1 MLKDN
6 LNEISVVSNKD
17 ANERALSLIPKIRD
31 IKSNIKSSD
40 TNVSPDI
47 IDLLHQ
53 EGLFRYFQPRQWGGW
68 ELDFEAWFDIPEI
81 ISRADCSTGWIVAN
95 MASHHRTLAVFDERI
110 QREIWDDNPNALIA
124 AGNIYQQGSAKK
136 VEDGIIL
143 TGLWNFCSGIEISD
157 WSFFAFMLDDNG
169 TKDWHQCILHKSEY
183 EILNDWDT
191 YGMKQTGSCSV
202 KINELFVP
210 EYKLQSFS
218 VNRDGHTFKG
228 VDLNKNLMYQIPTAS
243 IGGHGLAGC
252 AIGGAQLCLDL
263 LLEWIEKRSTST
275 SNMKMSDIP
284 TIHNRLGEIASRI
297 DAARLILRNDCI
309 EVERQMH
316 ESGQI
321 STNNKLKYKRNAA
334 YAVKITLESVSIMQQ
349 VCGANGIYNGSPIT
363 SALMDVQACSS
374 HIHFNQDM
382 QFSQWGRN
390 LLKNDFRSLTL

>member
-6 LNEISVVSNKD
+6 LNEITVVSNKD

-31 IKSNIKSSD
+31 IKGNIKSSD

-136 VEDGIIL
+136 VEDGVIL

-183 EILNDWDT
+183 ETLNDWDT

-218 VNRDGHTFKG
+218 VNRDGHSFKG

-243 IGGHGLAGC
+243 IGG
-252 AIGGAQLCLDL
+252 
-263 LLEWIEKRSTST
+263 
-275 SNMKMSDIP
+275 
-284 TIHNRLGEIASRI
+284 
-297 DAARLILRNDCI
+297 
-309 EVERQMH
+309 
-316 ESGQI
+316 
-321 STNNKLKYKRNAA
+321 
-334 YAVKITLESVSIMQQ
+334 VS
-349 VCGANGIYNGSPIT
+349 
-363 SALMDVQACSS
+363 L
-374 HIHFNQDM
+374 
-382 QFSQWGRN
+382 
-390 LLKNDFRSLTL
+390 